1 LKKLLDPIRSRVL
14 SVVVSALLIALI
26 AGCKQPV
33 LEYPPAYRE
42 YTYVTNGK
50 SNDVTVI
57 DNLSF
62 KTVKTIAVGKSP
74 TGIAASPT
82 RNEIY
87 VVNTESNSLSV
98 IDAERNFVVAT
109 IGLGRTPYFLDVS
122 NDGQR
127 AYVANSASNNVSV
140 IDLAG
145 RKAIGTIGVGIAPGM
160 ARVTADGKTV
170 VVSNR
175 GQDSVSLL
183 DAEKL
188 TLRGSIFIC
197 AQPTDIAI
205 LPDSSKAF
213 VVCPAA
219 ATSTNQKAKKS
230 AQQTRTG
237 EGPGQV
243 AVIDLKTEK
252 LLALL
257 DVGKMP
263 VHLALKPDAGEIFVS
278 NFGSD
283 SVSTIETGN
292 NEVGNTQPMGGSPVR
307 GLVSADNALLY
318 ESNFGSDSVSVYSI
332 QNGKFLKAI
341 PVGSKPDALAL
352 QPARNGKQY
361 WLLAANSHSND
372 AAVIFINTDKPSWSL
387 FTMIPV
393 GVEPR
398 QMVIKAFTAT
408 QNR

>member
-1 LKKLLDPIRSRVL
+1 MT
-14 SVVVSALLIALI
+14 ALLAVLL
-26 AGCKQPV
+26 AGCNEPA
-33 LEYPPAYRE
+33 LEYPAAYRE

-74 TGIAASPT
+74 TGITASPT
-82 RNEIY
+82 RNELY
-87 VVNTESNSLSV
+87 VVNTESNSVSV
-98 IDAERNFVVAT
+98 IDAERNTVVAT
-109 IGLGRTPYFLDVS
+109 IWVERAPYFIDVS
-122 NDGQR
+122 ADG
-127 AYVANSASNNVSV
+127 AHGYVANSGSNNVSV

-145 RKAIGTIGVGIAPGM
+145 RRVVANISVGVAPGM
-160 ARVTADGKTV
+160 ARVTPDGKTV

-175 GQDSVSLL
+175 DQDSVSLL
-183 DAEKL
+183 DTEKPR
-188 TLRGSIFIC
+188 LRSSISIC

-213 VVCPAA
+213 VVCAAPAA
-219 ATSTNQKAKKS
+219 PANQKPTGRRPA
-230 AQQTRTG
+230 AQKQDA
-237 EGPGQV
+237 PGQV
-243 AVIDLKTEK
+243 AVIDLKADK
-252 LLALL
+252 LLTLL
-257 DVGKMP
+257 DVGAMP
-263 VHLALKPDAGEIFVS
+263 VHLALKPDGGEMFVS

-292 NEVGNTQPMGGSPVR
+292 NEVGNTQPMGGNPVR
-307 GLVSADNALLY
+307 GLVSADNSLLY

-332 QNGKFLKAI
+332 QNGKFLKSI

-352 QPARNGKQY
+352 QPPRKGKQY
-361 WLLAANSHSND
+361 FLLVADAKSND
-372 AAVIFINTDKPSWSL
+372 VAVVFVNPDKPVWGL

-398 QMVIKAFTAT
+398 QMAIKAFTAI
-408 QNR
+408 QKR

>member
-1 LKKLLDPIRSRVL
+1 VTGLLFAFL
-14 SVVVSALLIALI
+14 
-26 AGCKQPV
+26 AGCREPA
-33 LEYPPAYRE
+33 LEYPAAYRE

-50 SNDVTVI
+50 SNDVSVI

-74 TGIAASPT
+74 TGIVASPT

-87 VVNTESNSLSV
+87 VVNSESNSVSV
-98 IDAERNFVVAT
+98 IDAEGNAVVGT
-109 IGLGRTPYFLDVS
+109 IGVERAPYFIDVS
-122 NDGQR
+122 ADGER

-140 IDLAG
+140 IDIPS
-145 RKAIGTIGVGIAPGM
+145 RKVIATIGVGVAPGM
-160 ARVTADGKTV
+160 ARVTPDGKTI

-175 GQDSVSLL
+175 GQDSVDLL
-183 DAEKL
+183 DTGKL
-188 TLRGSIFIC
+188 QVRNSVPTC

-213 VVCPAA
+213 VVCATPAA
-219 ATSTNQKAKKS
+219 PGKQKQNARRQVTPKDDG
-230 AQQTRTG
+230 T
-237 EGPGQV
+237 GQV
-243 AVIDLKTEK
+243 AVIDVKAGK
-252 LLALL
+252 LLTLL
-257 DVGKMP
+257 DVGATP
-263 VHLALKPDAGEIFVS
+263 VHLALKPDGGEMFVS

-292 NEVGNTQPMGGSPVR
+292 NEVGNTQPMGGNPVR
-307 GLVSADNALLY
+307 GLVSADNSLLY

-332 QNGKFLKAI
+332 QNGKFLKSI

-361 WLLAANSHSND
+361 FLLVADSKSND
-372 AAVIFINTDKPSWSL
+372 VAVVFINPDKPVWGL

-398 QMVIKAFTAT
+398 QMAIKAFTAT
-408 QNR
+408 QKR

>member
-1 LKKLLDPIRSRVL
+1 
-14 SVVVSALLIALI
+14 
-26 AGCKQPV
+26 

-50 SNDVTVI
+50 SNDVSVI

-62 KTVKTIAVGKSP
+62 KVVKTIPVGKSP
-74 TGIAASPT
+74 TGVAISPT
-82 RNEIY
+82 RNEVY
-87 VVNTESNSLSV
+87 VVNTDSSSLSV
-98 IDAERNFVVAT
+98 IDAETNAVVAA
-109 IGLGRTPYFLDVS
+109 IGLGGRPYFIDVS
-122 NDGQR
+122 SDGR
-127 AYVANSASNNVSV
+127 RGYIANSTSNNVSV
-140 IDLAG
+140 VDLIG
-145 RKAIGTIGVGIAPGM
+145 RKVIATIGVGVGAGM
-160 ARVTADGKTV
+160 ARVSADGKTV

-188 TLRGSIFIC
+188 SLRSSISIC
-197 AQPTDIAI
+197 AQPTESAI
-205 LPDSSKAF
+205 LPDPSKAF
-213 VVCPAA
+213 VVCAA
-219 ATSTNQKAKKS
+219 SSNSTKRKSGRS
-230 AQQTRTG
+230 AQSNATDR
-237 EGPGQV
+237 PGQV
-243 AVIDLKTEK
+243 AVIDLKAEK

-263 VHLALKPDAGEIFVS
+263 VHLALKPDGGEMFVS

-318 ESNFGSDSVSVYSI
+318 ESNFGSDTVSVYSI
-332 QNGKFLKAI
+332 QNAKFIKAV
-341 PVGSKPDALAL
+341 PVGSNPDALAL

-361 WLLAANSHSND
+361 SLLVADTRSND
-372 AAVIFINTDKPSWSL
+372 VAVIFINPEKPSWSL

-393 GVEPR
+393 GIEPR
-398 QMVIKAFTAT
+398 QMAIKAFTAP
-408 QNR
+408 QKR

>member
-1 LKKLLDPIRSRVL
+1 VT
-14 SVVVSALLIALI
+14 ALLVGSL
-26 AGCKQPV
+26 AGCNEPA

-50 SNDVTVI
+50 SSDVTVI

-62 KTVKTIAVGKSP
+62 KTVKTIPVGKSP
-74 TGIAASPT
+74 TGIAVSPT

-87 VVNTESNSLSV
+87 VVNTDSNSVSV
-98 IDAERNFVVAT
+98 IDAERNAVVAT
-109 IGLGRTPYFLDVS
+109 VGLDRAPYFIDVS
-122 NDGQR
+122 ADGKH

-145 RKAIGTIGVGIAPGM
+145 RKVVATIGVGIAPGM
-160 ARVTADGKTV
+160 ARVTPDGKTV

-175 GQDSVSLL
+175 GHDSVSLL
-183 DAEKL
+183 DVDKFR
-188 TLRGSIFIC
+188 LRSSIPVC
-197 AQPTDIAI
+197 AQPTDVAI

-213 VVCPAA
+213 VVCEASSASANRKQNERRQAA
-219 ATSTNQKAKKS
+219 QK
-230 AQQTRTG
+230 
-237 EGPGQV
+237 EDGPGQV
-243 AVIDLKTEK
+243 AVIDLKAEK
-252 LLALL
+252 LLTLL
-257 DVGKMP
+257 DVGAMP
-263 VHLALKPDAGEIFVS
+263 VHLALKPDGGEMFVS

-292 NEVGNTQPMGGSPVR
+292 NEVGNTQPMGGNPVR
-307 GLVSADNALLY
+307 GLVSADNSLLY

-332 QNGKFLKAI
+332 GNGKFLKAI

-361 WLLAANSHSND
+361 FLLVADSKSND
-372 AAVIFINTDKPSWSL
+372 VAVIFINPDKPAWSL

-393 GVEPR
+393 GIEPR
-398 QMVIKAFTAT
+398 QIAIKAFTAT
-408 QNR
+408 QKR